1 MGMHNPPHP
10 GEIIR
15 EFCIQPLDLTV
26 TEAAKAVGVTRKT
39 LSALLN
45 GRSGISPEMALRL
58 SKVFGRSPEGWLKLQ
73 LQYDLWTI
81 SDELKLH
88 KHLKR
93 RSITM
98 GGEAMKILRHI
109 GSLAFVLG
117 LFSAVFVGIPWHVI
131 VADDP
136 VVPLWLKA
144 AVFCLLGGILLVL
157 LTVAFEQK
165 RNRISEEDI
174 PAPAADTSVLLL
186 NSATLPGRD
195 ISKSLGLVQGHTV
208 FAIWLGK
215 DLSAIVRLIVGGE
228 LTEYTEMM
236 GEAREVATNR
246 MIAQAAKMGA
256 DAIINVRYMT
266 TSVVGTAAELLVYGT
281 AVKLGQ

>member
-1 MGMHNPPHP
+1 
-10 GEIIR
+10 
-15 EFCIQPLDLTV
+15 
-26 TEAAKAVGVTRKT
+26 
-39 LSALLN
+39 
-45 GRSGISPEMALRL
+45 
-58 SKVFGRSPEGWLKLQ
+58 
-73 LQYDLWTI
+73 
-81 SDELKLH
+81 
-88 KHLKR
+88 
-93 RSITM
+93 
-98 GGEAMKILRHI
+98 MKILRHI

-117 LFSAVFVGIPWHVI
+117 LFSVVFIGIPWHVI

-136 VVPLWLKA
+136 AVPWWLKA

-157 LTVAFEQK
+157 LTVVLEQK
-165 RNRISEEDI
+165 RNKISEVDT
-174 PAPAADTSVLLL
+174 PTPAADDSVLLL

-195 ISKSLGLVQGHTV
+195 ISGSLGLVQGHTV